1 MKRKYISILA
11 LALIAT
17 ATSCESTPIENENF
31 ETILIN
37 PVLSELRK
45 GFKTT
50 GSLKITESYF
60 DDVDFQIPDEQL
72 ETQTTT
78 YKFDITFQDN
88 NNYQG
93 VDRRYYQV
101 LTDTDGKEYD
111 GYYMGENSY
120 NLNGYAALN
129 YLDYNNEVVSGYAVD
144 ANYELV
150 PYGSNSLLNPF
161 KLLQRND
168 FTQNKDGFTLSAE
181 KVNII
186 FEGLFSLLEGYQ
198 DNISYVDNSFKFT
211 ESTLTSA
218 TFTSQNMETKIKQ
231 TVPSE
236 TEDYHQTY
244 IRYKYEVEMNFEN
257 IGTANA
263 KDLIKI
269 EPEKEENLP
278 LKNALASM
286 NATDKIT
293 VTRRI
298 HPFINGEYVGED
310 TYLTI
315 YQLGGGLGGGIYSQ
329 AYTLPPEELN
339 QTPAEPS
346 ANDFFLRV
354 ENTNRKMRIYLLN
367 STTGE
372 FSKSPGSYANL
383 DNQFYFEG
391 ARFNWNG
398 LNANIFT
405 YNEEDGSYS
414 PTDDNLPYITR
425 DLFMSTF
432 DMFNPVDNGYVTSVK
447 IFVND
452 DQTCIDHI
460 DVNYEDH
467 VGYSG
472 LFQITFSDLGS
483 SHTPFDLVIAE

>member
-17 ATSCESTPIENENF
+17 ATSCESTPIENEDF

-168 FTQNKDGFTLSAE
+168 
-181 KVNII
+181 
-186 FEGLFSLLEGYQ
+186 
-198 DNISYVDNSFKFT
+198 
-211 ESTLTSA
+211 
-218 TFTSQNMETKIKQ
+218 
-231 TVPSE
+231 
-236 TEDYHQTY
+236 
-244 IRYKYEVEMNFEN
+244 
-257 IGTANA
+257 
-263 KDLIKI
+263 
-269 EPEKEENLP
+269 
-278 LKNALASM
+278 
-286 NATDKIT
+286 
-293 VTRRI
+293 
-298 HPFINGEYVGED
+298 
-310 TYLTI
+310 
-315 YQLGGGLGGGIYSQ
+315 
-329 AYTLPPEELN
+329 
-339 QTPAEPS
+339 
-346 ANDFFLRV
+346 
-354 ENTNRKMRIYLLN
+354 
-367 STTGE
+367 
-372 FSKSPGSYANL
+372 
-383 DNQFYFEG
+383 
-391 ARFNWNG
+391 
-398 LNANIFT
+398 
-405 YNEEDGSYS
+405 
-414 PTDDNLPYITR
+414 
-425 DLFMSTF
+425 
-432 DMFNPVDNGYVTSVK
+432 
-447 IFVND
+447 
-452 DQTCIDHI
+452 
-460 DVNYEDH
+460 
-467 VGYSG
+467 
-472 LFQITFSDLGS
+472 
-483 SHTPFDLVIAE
+483 